1 MRSVRGDGVEGLQA
15 AALSAALPSPRPACQ
30 LQRSNAVPG
39 HPAWLSAWHPAPT
52 PDCVCN
58 PPARGRNAAA
68 TAGARNAISTHFIRS
83 QTMNST
89 PSRRIDT
96 DVLIV
101 GAGPT
106 GLTLAASLAVRGLKP
121 LVIDRQPT
129 GVNTSR
135 AAVIHARTLEVLE
148 PLGVAEPLVARGVQA
163 SRFTIRDR
171 DRVLVPISFTRLPTR
186 YPYTLMISQAVT
198 EQVLLQRL
206 QALGGT
212 VMRPQS
218 LAEFRQDADGVDA
231 LLADGTVVRARLL
244 VGCDGMHSAVRESAG
259 IGFEGG
265 SYAES
270 FLLADVRLSGDVAA
284 DEVVLYFSPRGMA
297 VVAPLPEGLHRI
309 VAPVDDAPERP
320 DARFV
325 QALLDERGPAASPVQ
340 VVGEPIWGSRFRVH
354 HRIADRYRAGRVVL
368 AGDAAHVHS
377 PAGGQGM
384 NMGML
389 DAVRLAD
396 AVQSALAGQL
406 EALDAYASE
415 RRPVAE
421 QVVALADRLTRLA
434 TVPPAMRGLRNVFL
448 RMAAMLPSVRRTL
461 AWRLSGLVYR

>member
-1 MRSVRGDGVEGLQA
+1 MG
-15 AALSAALPSPRPACQ
+15 PA
-30 LQRSNAVPG
+30 
-39 HPAWLSAWHPAPT
+39 
-52 PDCVCN
+52 DCECN
-58 PPARGRNAAA
+58 RRIPARNESAIGGGRNAFSNHFVLTQIMNA
-68 TAGARNAISTHFIRS
+68 TFPH
-83 QTMNST
+83 
-89 PSRRIDT
+89 RIDT

-106 GLTLAASLAVRGLKP
+106 GLTLAASLAARGLKP
-121 LVIDRQPT
+121 RVIDRQPT

-148 PLGVAEPLVARGVQA
+148 PLGVSEQLVSLGVKA
-163 SRFTIRDR
+163 ARFTIRDR
-171 DRVLVPISFTRLPTR
+171 DRVLVPISFSRLPTR

-198 EQVLLQRL
+198 EKVLLNRL
-206 QALGGT
+206 EALGGR
-212 VMRPQS
+212 VIRPQS
-218 LAEFRQDADGVDA
+218 LTELRQDCDGVDA
-231 LLADGTVVRARLL
+231 MLADGTSVRARFV
-244 VGCDGMHSAVRESAG
+244 VGCDGMHSAVREAAG

-270 FLLADVRLSGDVAA
+270 FLLADVRLSGHAAA
-284 DEVVLYFSPRGMA
+284 DEVVLFFSPRGMA
-297 VVAPLPEGLHRI
+297 VVAPLPDGVHRI
-309 VAPVDDAPERP
+309 VAPVEDAPERP
-320 DARFV
+320 DAAFV
-325 QALLDERGPAASPVQ
+325 QALLDERGPSISPVK
-340 VVGEPIWGSRFRVH
+340 VLGEPIWGSRFRVH

-384 NMGML
+384 NMGIL

-396 AVQSALAGQL
+396 ALQGALSGRMD
-406 EALDAYASE
+406 ALDAYAAE

-434 TVPPAMRGLRNVFL
+434 TVPPALRGLRNVFL
-448 RMAAMLPSVRRTL
+448 RLIATLPAVRRTL